1 MLLFGNHTK
10 CFVHV
15 LKASAASFAKKI
27 DLTPKKKTSKGNF
40 NDKTRTN
47 VGLKGNIDFTLKD
60 SEDEI

>member
-27 DLTPKKKTSKGNF
+27 DLTPKKKHLKAILMTRQELKWGEKVTSIS
-40 NDKTRTN
+40 R
-47 VGLKGNIDFTLKD
+47 
-60 SEDEI
+60 

>member
-27 DLTPKKKTSKGNF
+27 DLTPKKKKHLKAILMTRQELTWGEKVTSIS
-40 NDKTRTN
+40 R
-47 VGLKGNIDFTLKD
+47 
-60 SEDEI
+60 